1 MKRAWVPS
9 SQPVDNPWGTAPQW
23 ATGGNSRIQGKVLTL
38 SKGKRNSLKY
48 NNIKDE
54 TLFVMSGRL
63 QLTFSD
69 EKFEKHKL
77 WQTRIVNAGETI
89 NIQSGCPYRIRA
101 LELSTI
107 IEIGSRSNTSEPVR
121 FHDDYGRHCS
131 ADEFQ
136 VYRQA
141 EAAEKSMLDV
151 GDI

>member
-1 MKRAWVPS
+1 MKSIWVS
-9 SQPVDNPWGTAPQW
+9 TSHTTDKPWGTEINW

-38 SKGKRNSLKY
+38 SKGMRNSLKY
-48 NNIKDE
+48 NGIKDE
-54 TLFVMSGRL
+54 TLFLMSGKL

-69 EKFEKHKL
+69 EKFENHKL

-107 IEIGSRSNTSEPVR
+107 IEIGSRSNTSPPHR

-131 ADEFQ
+131 DNEFD
-136 VYRQA
+136 VYKQA
-141 EAAEKSMLDV
+141 EAAEKSIFDV
-151 GDI
+151 EDI